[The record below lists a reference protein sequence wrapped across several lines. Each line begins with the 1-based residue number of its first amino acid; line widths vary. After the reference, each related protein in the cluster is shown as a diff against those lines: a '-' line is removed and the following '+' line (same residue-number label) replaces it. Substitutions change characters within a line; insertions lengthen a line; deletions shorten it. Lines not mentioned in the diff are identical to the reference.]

1 MTDQTDDARKAEE
14 MWTALRGNLEAEAA
28 AVDVEKEAWRHLVA
42 QAGGAAEHLVAQ
54 ASPNAAGQRDYYNI
68 VVWAEDRVPDD
79 TGWILVDE
87 AFGDCVT
94 PDGHVDHQA
103 LDNSSPPSATAGS
116 ANGTTPRNTRS
127 ANGTTRREA
136 RSTPTSNPAPESA
149 AKRRTALPW

>member
-14 MWTALRGNLEAEAA
+14 MWTALRGKLEAEAA

-103 LDNSSPPSATAGS
+103 LDNLLAAIGYRRIGEWDDAAG
-116 ANGTTPRNTRS
+116 GQI
-127 ANGTTRREA
+127 GEWDD
-136 RSTPTSNPAPESA
+136 A
-149 AKRRTALPW
+149 AGGQIYADVEPGP